1 MPLSRLAAAR
11 ETTMPVIDPLSRSVV
26 RATIAALAAL
36 IINTAPASAQSG
48 FVGNVNDPVTGWR
61 CVTPFCDTIR
71 MPRTDCLCQKL
82 NPTEKSLSRL
92 RLKCVP
98 PRRDPQ
104 NACALPRGFGG

>member
-1 MPLSRLAAAR
+1 MPAFHQLSRIAVRTAAAAFAAVMFNA
-11 ETTMPVIDPLSRSVV
+11 TPVW
-26 RATIAALAAL
+26 
-36 IINTAPASAQSG
+36 AQSS
-48 FVGNVNDPVTGWR
+48 FVGDVNDPVTGWH

-71 MPRTDCLCQKL
+71 MPRTDCMCQKL

-104 NACALPRGFGG
+104 NACTLPRGFGG